1 LFDYKEMVEAST
13 FLDPLNQK
21 KSARISSSTN
31 H

>member
-1 LFDYKEMVEAST
+1 LFDYKETAEVST
-13 FLDPLNQK
+13 FLDSLNQK